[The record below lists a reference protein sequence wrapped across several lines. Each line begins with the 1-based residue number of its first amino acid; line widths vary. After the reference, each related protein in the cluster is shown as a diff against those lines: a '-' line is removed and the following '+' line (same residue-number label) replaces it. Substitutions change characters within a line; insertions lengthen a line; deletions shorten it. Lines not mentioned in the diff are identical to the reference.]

1 MQFNSDKFDAI
12 RYGPS
17 KDESNCN
24 TPYLSDKGIT
34 IIEKDHVNDLGIVMS
49 KNIDFGKHISGKVD
63 AIRSKIAWV
72 LRTFRTRNKSD
83 MLSLWKSLIL
93 CDHDYACQLWS
104 PTRTG
109 DIQSIELLQRSFL

>member
-1 MQFNSDKFDAI
+1 MN
-12 RYGPS
+12 
-17 KDESNCN
+17 
-24 TPYLSDKGIT
+24 
-34 IIEKDHVNDLGIVMS
+34 

-72 LRTFRTRNKSD
+72 LRTFRTLNKSD

-109 DIQSIELLQRSFL
+109 NIQSIELLQRSFLKIIQELCDLNH